1 MAGLEEGGRAGRGG
15 VVETLH
21 RQAGQSELLHHAHA
35 GHDRRE
41 DLRDVGGVHLV
52 ETDAGVLHRGETGD
66 ASHVGVARVGE
77 HPEGVHADPEDG
89 DVVELG
95 LSHRAPPAATAGRK
109 RRMTT
114 SVSPSSRIDSSS
126 ATSGMPTE
134 NSSCL
139 PASGTWTRGPSGRSI
154 WPTP

>member
-1 MAGLEEGGRAGRGG
+1 MAA
-15 VVETLH
+15 H
-21 RQAGQSELLHHAHA
+21 RWKKAISELRAKA
-35 GHDRRE
+35 KPSDY
-41 DLRDVGGVHLV
+41 
-52 ETDAGVLHRGETGD
+52 
-66 ASHVGVARVGE
+66 
-77 HPEGVHADPEDG
+77 PDPEDG

-139 PASGTWTRGPSGRSI
+139 PASGTWTRGPS
-154 WPTP
+154 W